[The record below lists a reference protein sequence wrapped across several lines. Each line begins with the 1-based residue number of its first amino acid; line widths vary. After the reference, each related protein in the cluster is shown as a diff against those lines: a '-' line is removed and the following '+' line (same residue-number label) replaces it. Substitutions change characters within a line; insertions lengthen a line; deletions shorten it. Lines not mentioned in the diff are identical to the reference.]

1 MSEVGVW
8 GKHSRE
14 KAAKAEDAGLVW
26 SVSNSK
32 RSLQLG
38 QAMWEKE
45 WWAARPVGANRDPAM
60 HLQGLV
66 GHWEA
71 TEGSSKQV
79 DMSVRAEGGESSLA
93 GRLKTEEEESGIW
106 ARGNEETVS

>member
-45 WWAARPVGANRDPAM
+45 RWAARPVGANRDPVM

-71 TEGSSKQV
+71 TEGSSKQM